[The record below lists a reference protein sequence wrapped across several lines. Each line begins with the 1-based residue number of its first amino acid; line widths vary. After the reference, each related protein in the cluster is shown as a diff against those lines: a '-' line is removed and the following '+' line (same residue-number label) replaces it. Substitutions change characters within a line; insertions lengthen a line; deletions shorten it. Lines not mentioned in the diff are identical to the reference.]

1 MTNALLWNSMPVK
14 MNRLESKKNKKN
26 NAFYLRTKLDS
37 ILSLITKKDFIHDI
51 SGQQRHFVCFSFS
64 GD

>member
-1 MTNALLWNSMPVK
+1 MPVK

-26 NAFYLRTKLDS
+26 NAFYLCTKLDS
-37 ILSLITKKDFIHDI
+37 ILSLITKKIIHDI
-51 SGQQRHFVCFSFS
+51 GGQERHFVCFSFS